1 MPKVD
6 GNNSPDGKYTPRRAI
21 AIIILLALIVLSF
34 FLLKPFLTAI
44 LGGVILAYI
53 LSKPYKWLNKY
64 IKRPNISA
72 LIICLIVVIVLAVAS
87 YFILQITIREAF
99 NLYMQIQKIDIFN
112 FINNFLTNLFQS
124 PDLSRQ
130 ISLTIQQGITTLT
143 SSFTNAA
150 GSLLINAPTI
160 ILQLFVVFFI
170 AFYFLK
176 DGDKI
181 NSYLREILPFGD
193 AVNEKILKRSQEVT
207 YATIYGQVVVGI
219 IQGITAGIGFYIF
232 GAPSP
237 LFFSLIAILLA
248 IIPNIGPAFVWVPVS
263 LFMMATGNVL
273 MGALLLLFGIIVVSW
288 IDNIVRP
295 YIVGKK
301 GNIHPGIAMVG
312 MIGGLIFMGPVGVV
326 IGPLILEYLLIFIEI
341 YRTSGRKFFE

>member
-6 GNNSPDGKYTPRRAI
+6 GNNSPNGKYTPRRAI

-44 LGGVILAYI
+44 LGGIILAYI
-53 LSKPYKWLNKY
+53 LAKPYKWLNKH
-64 IKRPNISA
+64 IKKPTASA
-72 LIICLIVVIVLAVAS
+72 IIICLVVVIILAIAS

-99 NLYMQIQKIDIFN
+99 NLYMQIQKIDVFN
-112 FINNFLTNLFQS
+112 LINGFLSNIFQS

-130 ISLTIQQGITTLT
+130 ISLTIQQAITTLT

-150 GSLLINAPTI
+150 GSLLINLPTL
-160 ILQLFVVFFI
+160 ILQVFIVFFI
-170 AFYFLK
+170 AFYFLR
-176 DGDKI
+176 DGEKI
-181 NSYLREILPFGD
+181 SAYFREILPFGD

-207 YATIYGQVVVGI
+207 YATIYGQVVVGV
-219 IQGITAGIGFYIF
+219 IQGIVAGIGFYIF

-248 IIPNIGPAFVWVPVS
+248 IIPNVGPAFVWVPVS
-263 LFMMATGNVL
+263 IFMIATGNTL
-273 MGALLLLFGIIVVSW
+273 MGVLLLLFGIIVVSW

-295 YIVGKK
+295 YIVGRK

-312 MIGGLIFMGPVGVV
+312 MIGGLLLMGPVGIV

-341 YRTSGRKFFE
+341 YRTSGKKFFE